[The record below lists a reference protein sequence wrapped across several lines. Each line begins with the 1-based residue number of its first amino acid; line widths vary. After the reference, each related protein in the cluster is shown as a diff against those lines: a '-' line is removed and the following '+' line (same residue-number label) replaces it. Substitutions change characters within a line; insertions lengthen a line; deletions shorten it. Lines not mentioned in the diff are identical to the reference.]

1 MKTEFK
7 IFKTNWGYYT
17 IEDLIKEYQKE
28 HHLEVRN
35 VVVLRRTE
43 EGLVVGVIFEEDIAS
58 SFNSKYRDSIKGSIN
73 GFMSHPEHGG

>member
-43 EGLVVGVIFEEDIAS
+43 EGLVVGVVFEKHRNYFSSSKHAITAFAS
-58 SFNSKYRDSIKGSIN
+58 PEGSK
-73 GFMSHPEHGG
+73 